1 MSTPEPNTEP
11 LANEDET
18 DAPGASPG
26 QTRRSISEW
35 AVVLALAA
43 LIAAVAWSQFG
54 ALFNASTQ
62 GTEPPSPTEN
72 NDP

>member
-1 MSTPEPNTEP
+1 MSTPEPTDEP
-11 LANEDET
+11 LASEDET
-18 DAPGASPG
+18 DAPERTPG

-54 ALFNASTQ
+54 SLFDASTQ
-62 GTEPPSPTEN
+62 GTEPPSPMEN
-72 NDP
+72 DEP

>member
-1 MSTPEPNTEP
+1 MSTPEPTTEP

-18 DAPGASPG
+18 DAPEASPG

-54 ALFNASTQ
+54 SLFNASTQ
-62 GTEPPSPTEN
+62 GTEQPSAPETNE
-72 NDP
+72 P